1 MNFVEALTW
10 TNLLFL
16 LKGLLI
22 TLEVA
27 FFSILISFIFGV
39 ILGTIRYAK
48 VPVANQLAYFYIE
61 TIRNSPLLLIIYFTF
76 FALPQVGIKMEIM
89 AASVFA
95 LSIFTSALIAEIV
108 RGGLQS
114 IEKGQIEAARSQGF
128 TYLQTL
134 RYIVLPQGLKRMI
147 PPLVS
152 QFITL
157 LKDTSFCMIIGL
169 QELTTSGKIV
179 FGQNVNYVMPV
190 LTVVAIL
197 YFVIN
202 YALSLA
208 SKRLEKKLSTT

>member
-16 LKGLLI
+16 LKGLMV

-27 FFSILISFIFGV
+27 FLSILISFVVGV
-39 ILGTIRYAK
+39 VLGTIRYAK
-48 VPVANQLAYFYIE
+48 TPVANQIAYFYIE
-61 TIRNSPLLLIIYFTF
+61 TIRNSPLLLLIYFAF

-134 RYIVLPQGLKRMI
+134 IYIVLPQGLKRMI

-179 FGQNVNYVMPV
+179 FGQNVNFVMPI
-190 LTVVAIL
+190 LTVVAVL
-197 YFVIN
+197 YFIIN
-202 YALSLA
+202 YGLSLA

>member
-48 VPVANQLAYFYIE
+48 APVANQLAYFYIE